1 MKSNVS
7 MKKSFLAATLI
18 LGQTF
23 CMPSLAVLAAGSEV
37 RLAGQVVLNNIAAA
51 GSMTS
56 QARSEQIQT
65 SLDNALIAAKD
76 RGPSAVNIAYVKGTP
91 VLTLGGY
98 HVATVDGASA
108 KSAGTTPALLAKKWA
123 DTLRDALRDQASID
137 AYVSQMNGDYV
148 ASAPAPT
155 SSPAPAA
162 AASPT
167 PTPSYGS
174 SQTAIA
180 DNTGYQPAFQ
190 PGYQPQMPAYRQ
202 ARIVYAPA
210 GLVLP
215 ATLSTSISADV
226 AKAGDLIQ
234 AQLSQAV
241 ILGDSQLPAGTLL
254 IGNVTEASAGRML
267 GRSGELGLKFN
278 RLRTPDGQEIPIT
291 AHMMGGIGK
300 YNETGGDTADTFKG
314 ETWKGKVVQAGL
326 RGAIGAGTGA
336 ALGTAVGAIAGGGR
350 GVGKGAWSGTAIGAG
365 VGVAQSLLLRKG
377 KSVVVASGT
386 PIQLQLDAP
395 IQFSDSAATNLQPMA
410 YGNQ

>member
-18 LGQTF
+18 LGQAF

-37 RLAGQVVLNNIAAA
+37 HLAGQVVLSNIASV

-76 RGPSAVNIAYVKGTP
+76 RGPSAVSVAYVKGTP
-91 VLTLGGY
+91 VLTLGGF
-98 HVATVDGASA
+98 HVATVDAASA

-123 DTLRDALRDQASID
+123 DTLRNALRDQESIE

-148 ASAPAPT
+148 ASAPAPI

-162 AASPT
+162 SPS
-167 PTPSYGS
+167 PSYGS
-174 SQTAIA
+174 SQAAIP
-180 DNTGYQPAFQ
+180 DNNSNYQPAFQ
-190 PGYQPQMPAYRQ
+190 PGYQSSMPAYKQ
-202 ARIVYAPA
+202 GRIVYAPA

-226 AKAGDLIQ
+226 AKAGDLVQ

-241 ILGDSQLPAGTLL
+241 ILGDSQLPAGTVL
-254 IGNVTEASAGRML
+254 IGNVTEATAGRML

-278 RLRTPDGQEIPIT
+278 RMRTPDGQEIPIT
-291 AHMMGGIGK
+291 AHLMGGIGK
-300 YNETGGDTADTFKG
+300 FNEVGGDTADTFKG

-395 IQFSDSAATNLQPMA
+395 MQFGDSAATSLQPMA
-410 YGNQ
+410 YGQ